1 MSWWI
6 YNRLPSY
13 QYRHLCRHRQRGN
26 NIPSYRGILGGKSQR
41 GGTMM
46 DRTPARSWSFHTSWR
61 QTGWVLPRQ
70 RWSTMKSMNYGE
82 LLKFSGTGSTIRA
95 DSRFTSSQWETA
107 LQSNA
112 VSHWL
117 GANLESALTLDCWPQ
132 GHAIECHL
140 IRAPISGV
148 FFAHSSTASGSPAFY
163 FIPRI
168 MHMVPALLY
177 VVVFWYRSNL
187 PMSFRVTSMA
197 LGQSHDCPGVTELY
211 WLILHMSPHE

>member
-1 MSWWI
+1 MSWI

-61 QTGWVLPRQ
+61 QTGRVSPRP
-70 RWSTMKSMNYGE
+70 RWSATKSMNYGE
-82 LLKFSGTGSTIRA
+82 LFKSSGSAFRD
-95 DSRFTSSQWETA
+95 DSRFTPSQWETA
-107 LQSNA
+107 LLCNA
-112 VSHWL
+112 VFHWL

-132 GHAIECHL
+132 GHAIKCQL
-140 IRAPISGV
+140 IRAPASGV
-148 FFAHSSTASGSPAFY
+148 FFAHSFTVSGSPAFY

-187 PMSFRVTSMA
+187 PMSFRVTSLA
-197 LGQSHDCPGVTELY
+197 LEQLHDCPSVTESY
-211 WLILHMSPHE
+211 WLIIHMSPRE